1 MPFGRWRL
9 TGGASPGDRPAEC
22 NGRDTAG
29 PGKPLHLRPADHDA
43 PHIGDA
49 SRTGGVVDLHLPGR
63 RPLGR
68 IAGPTTTESRSMIR
82 QTGFT
87 ATEADA
93 EERSMRFVEYGLA
106 FVAILAA
113 GIMAFIR

>member
-1 MPFGRWRL
+1 LARGPLEAFAASHRL
-9 TGGASPGDRPAEC
+9 EC
-22 NGRDTAG
+22 NGRDTAR
-29 PGKPLHLRPADHDA
+29 PGKPPHLRPAGADA
-43 PHIGDA
+43 PLIDDV
-49 SRTGGVVDLHLPGR
+49 SRTGGVVDHHLSGR

-68 IAGPTTTESRSMIR
+68 SAGPTTTESPSMIR

-93 EERSMRFVEYGLA
+93 EERSMRFVEYVLA

-113 GIMAFIR
+113 GILAFIR

>member
-1 MPFGRWRL
+1 MLSTSTTLPGPA
-9 TGGASPGDRPAEC
+9 ASS
-22 NGRDTAG
+22 T
-29 PGKPLHLRPADHDA
+29 LHH
-43 PHIGDA
+43 
-49 SRTGGVVDLHLPGR
+49 PGR

-82 QTGFT
+82 QTSFT

-93 EERSMRFVEYGLA
+93 EERSMRFVEYVLA

-113 GIMAFIR
+113 GILAFIR